1 MLLEVHSPEP
11 SVIPFVGPEHTVLS
25 MEWIWALSNAVL
37 VRHCFKNS
45 WRVKVLLL
53 SHLGIKMEKRDMHWK
68 DWKGGGGG
76 GVDLIP
82 LHSHLL
88 WECSDVLFWV
98 IWKVRIG
105 ISASPTAYQ
114 PEYKCK
120 RLSSCSSK
128 GSNDSF
134 FHWAHIKP
142 CYTHSPQCLLYLC
155 LSVYLGECF
164 HNCHSCIKSLMAH
177 FSLKI

>member
-76 GVDLIP
+76 GWSNSIAF
-82 LHSHLL
+82 S
-88 WECSDVLFWV
+88 SF
-98 IWKVRIG
+98 VRV
-105 ISASPTAYQ
+105 
-114 PEYKCK
+114 YKCK